1 MHSSGS
7 GDRDA
12 TESQD
17 KTTRQIME
25 WFSEQRG
32 SHNSSNASRK
42 PGTYRDRSFEVV
54 SAD

>member
-7 GDRDA
+7 GGRDA
-12 TESQD
+12 TEAEG

-32 SHNSSNASRK
+32 SRNK
-42 PGTYRDRSFEVV
+42 Q
-54 SAD
+54 

>member
-12 TESQD
+12 TEALD
-17 KTTRQIME
+17 KTTQQIMD

-32 SHNSSNASRK
+32 SRNK
-42 PGTYRDRSFEVV
+42 Q
-54 SAD
+54 

>member
-32 SHNSSNASRK
+32 SRNK
-42 PGTYRDRSFEVV
+42 Q
-54 SAD
+54 

>member
-12 TESQD
+12 TEAQE

-25 WFSEQRG
+25 WLSEQRG
-32 SHNSSNASRK
+32 GRNKQYDFAQARHLPRQ
-42 PGTYRDRSFEVV
+42 GL
-54 SAD
+54 

>member
-12 TESQD
+12 NEAKD

-32 SHNSSNASRK
+32 SRNK
-42 PGTYRDRSFEVV
+42 QPGFAQARHLPRSGL
-54 SAD
+54 

>member
-12 TESQD
+12 TEAQD
-17 KTTRQIME
+17 KTTQQIME

-32 SHNSSNASRK
+32 SRNK
-42 PGTYRDRSFEVV
+42 Q
-54 SAD
+54 